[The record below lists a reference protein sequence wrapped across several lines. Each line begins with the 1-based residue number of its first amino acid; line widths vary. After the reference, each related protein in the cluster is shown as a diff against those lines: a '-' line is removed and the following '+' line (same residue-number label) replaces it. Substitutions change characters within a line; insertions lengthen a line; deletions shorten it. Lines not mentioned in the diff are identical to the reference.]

1 MAKKKNSAKKGDL
14 KIEFKSPE
22 FTESFILSLREF
34 FPDAKFKKNNSSAL
48 TIWADGNL
56 LSEIRIL
63 SERECFQREKISVYT
78 PC

>member
-22 FTESFILSLREF
+22 FMESFILSLREF
-34 FPDAKFKKNNSSAL
+34 FPDAKFKSNNSAL
-48 TIWADGNL
+48 TIWADVNL

-63 SERECFQREKISVYT
+63 SERACFQRTKLSVFT

>member
-22 FTESFILSLREF
+22 FMESFILSLREF
-34 FPDAKFKKNNSSAL
+34 FFFFMFKSNNSAL
-48 TIWADGNL
+48 TIWADVNL